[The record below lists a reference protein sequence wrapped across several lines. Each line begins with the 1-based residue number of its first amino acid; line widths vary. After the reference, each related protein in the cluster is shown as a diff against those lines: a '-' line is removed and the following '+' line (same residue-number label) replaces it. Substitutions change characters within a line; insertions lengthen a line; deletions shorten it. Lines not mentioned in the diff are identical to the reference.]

1 MKIQIFFLPE
11 IFLDL
16 YLMKIHICFCRVS
29 IYGPNPQ
36 YMGSGPNDLN
46 TMNL

>member
-29 IYGPNPQ
+29 ICGPNPQ